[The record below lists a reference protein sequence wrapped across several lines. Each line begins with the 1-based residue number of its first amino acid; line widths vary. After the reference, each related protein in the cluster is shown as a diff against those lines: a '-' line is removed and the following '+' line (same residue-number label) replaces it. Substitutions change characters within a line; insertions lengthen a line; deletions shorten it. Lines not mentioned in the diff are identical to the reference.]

1 MNTPRIN
8 LNVAKAHVGKNVNL
22 HLKDGS
28 VIVNVQIIEAKHE
41 KDNGGATIRCIAP
54 KRKRAMKFLMKE
66 IEWMETLNSHLLH
79 S

>member
-1 MNTPRIN
+1 MNEAKFN

-28 VIVNVQIIEAKHE
+28 VIVNVQIIDARNE
-41 KDNGGATIRCIAP
+41 KNNGGATIRCIAP
-54 KRKRAMKFLMKE
+54 KRKRVMKFLMKE
-66 IEWMETLNSHLLH
+66 IEWMETLNSYFLH